1 MEAGF
6 GWQMPAAQGNEETM
20 NRLSIFSAA
29 LAIASG
35 SLAVLGLAAPPAAAV
50 AAAQRGGSQVP
61 ERKTLLAWAD
71 TRNGRSQHAFT
82 SHALAIV
89 EQLGWETGLWDTFIR
104 TDSHIIANE
113 PLMTTGARASGG
125 PSLSDVDG
133 IFFLGHREVPIEGQ
147 QRSELL
153 DFIRSGHGFVA
164 AHTAL
169 TAFSESWPEFAEM
182 IGARYGGHPISGPGT
197 VLNEQPTFPAVRH
210 FPLRM
215 PFDDEFYLPDGLDRD
230 QVDVLLRLD
239 TSTVP
244 ADEDLAPGTD
254 YPLAWAKTYGQG
266 RVFYSSLS
274 HAREAWDLRVVQT
287 MYFEAIKW
295 ALGMTDAM
303 PMPHAMREV
312 PVADA
317 RRR

>member
-1 MEAGF
+1 MRTLKI
-6 GWQMPAAQGNEETM
+6 WLT
-20 NRLSIFSAA
+20 A
-29 LAIASG
+29 LAVASG
-35 SLAVLGLAAPPAAAV
+35 SLVVLGYAAPPTTAGAVDTAVLAAAS
-50 AAAQRGGSQVP
+50 QGRGRGGGFQAP
-61 ERKTLLAWAD
+61 NRKTLLAWAD

-82 SHALAIV
+82 SHALAII
-89 EQLGWETGLWDTFIR
+89 EQLGWQTGLWDTFIR

-125 PSLSDVDG
+125 PSLSNVDA
-133 IFFLGHREVPIEGQ
+133 IFFLGHRAVPLEGQ
-147 QRSELL
+147 QRTELL
-153 DFIRSGHGFVA
+153 EFIRSGHGFVA

-169 TAFSESWPEFAEM
+169 TAFSEAWPEFAEM

-197 VLNEQPTFPAVRH
+197 ILNEQPTFPAVTH
-210 FPLRM
+210 IPPRM
-215 PFDDEFYLPDGLDRD
+215 PFNDEFYLPDGLDRE

-244 ADEDLAPGTD
+244 AGGDLAPGSD

-274 HAREAWDLRVVQT
+274 HAPETWDLRVVQV

-295 ALGMTDAM
+295 ALGITDAT

-312 PVADA
+312 LVAPPG
-317 RRR
+317 RP